1 MRAMVTGGAGFI
13 GSHLVEA
20 LVNQGA
26 KVSLLDNL
34 VFGQLNRIHPQAVFH
49 NVDIRSKKAKKLI
62 EQEKPDV
69 FFHLAAQTDVQQSI
83 LDPGYDGDV
92 NILGTINLLEACRE
106 AHVGKV
112 IFASTSAVYG
122 NLQKMSLSESDPTAP
137 ISYYGLSKC
146 TAESYFRLFHRLY
159 GIPYTI
165 LRFSNVYGPGQ
176 TAKGEG
182 GVVAVFCD
190 RIQADRPITV
200 HGDGEQTRDFIY
212 VKDVV
217 GALLAAVKRGDQETI
232 QVSSSS
238 KTSVNDLAATLS
250 RIHGS
255 PIDIVHTPSRKGD
268 IKHSCLNNG
277 KARHD
282 LHWQP
287 LVGLLEGLTETYNHS
302 KKTE

>member
-20 LVNQGA
+20 LVSQGA
-26 KVSLLDNL
+26 KVSILDNL
-34 VFGQLNRIHPQAVFH
+34 ASGQQSRIHSQAVFH
-49 NVDIRSKKAKKLI
+49 PLDIRSKEAKKLI

-69 FFHLAAQTDVQQSI
+69 LFHLAAQTDVQQSI
-83 LDPGYDGDV
+83 LDPGYDADA
-92 NILGTINLLEACRE
+92 NIRGTINLLESCRE
-106 AHVGKV
+106 ARVGKI

-122 NLQKMSLSESDPTAP
+122 NLQKELLSESDLSVP
-137 ISYYGLSKC
+137 ISFYGLSKWV
-146 TAESYFRLFHRLY
+146 AESYIRLSHQLY
-159 GIPYTI
+159 GTPYTI

-190 RIQADRPITV
+190 RLHADRPITI

-217 GALLAAVKRGDQETI
+217 GAVLSAVKRGDQETV
-232 QVSSSS
+232 QVSSTS
-238 KTSVNDLAATLS
+238 KTSINDLVAILS
-250 RIHGS
+250 RIHGA
-255 PIDIVHTPSRKGD
+255 PIDIVHTHSRKGD
-268 IKHSCLNNG
+268 IKHSCLDNG
-277 KARHD
+277 KARHE

-302 KKTE
+302 KK